1 MIAVGVKGLSQS
13 SSECIH
19 GAWGESPS
27 CAAHCSHT
35 HNTAW
40 YGLLHIFLC
49 QLSMLMHRRQKE
61 CGQPAML
68 VYAAAT
74 EHTTFCN
81 VLITAELGTMPFAND
96 ALMLLQLS

>member
-1 MIAVGVKGLSQS
+1 
-13 SSECIH
+13 
-19 GAWGESPS
+19 
-27 CAAHCSHT
+27 
-35 HNTAW
+35 
-40 YGLLHIFLC
+40 
-49 QLSMLMHRRQKE
+49 MLMHRRQKE